1 MSERRK
7 QAKHIQTHASKKL
20 RINLRILSIV
30 YVILLLITIYELF
43 VSHALFSQVLIA
55 IVIGLSTGFI
65 SSRMYKISW
74 DKDSAK
80 VVGRIDIY
88 GVIVLVLFV
97 LFELNRTWIAD
108 LFSGG
113 EALGSIS
120 FVLMT
125 TALLGRVIGTSRKI
139 LQILSTEK
147 II

>member
-7 QAKHIQTHASKKL
+7 KATHIKTHASKKL
-20 RINLRILSIV
+20 LVNLRILSAV
-30 YVILLLITIYELF
+30 CTILLAVTMYELF
-43 VSHALFSQVLIA
+43 ISSALFSQVLIA
-55 IVIGLSTGFI
+55 LIIGLAVGFI

-74 DKDSAK
+74 DRDQTK
-80 VVGRIDIY
+80 VVGRIDMY
-88 GVIVLVLFV
+88 GIIVLILFI

-120 FVLMT
+120 LVLMT
-125 TALLGRVIGTSRKI
+125 SALLGRVIGTSRKI
-139 LQILSTEK
+139 LRVLSDEK